1 MQQPK
6 NPTAATWSGVNTDH
20 ASSIQSTG
28 SLDFDICQCPWMID
42 RVRTNRIYA
51 QNLYAALCNTVWQ
64 RQDPWYILQGKTW
77 SCTWRHA
84 GAIVADIMGSGDYLD
99 WYCSGSM
106 TSHPDDDL
114 GTASYKTDRGY
125 RTEGDVSDEIRADLM
140 RIGWIL
146 SCDSD

>member
-6 NPTAATWSGVNTDH
+6 NPTALIWSGVNTDRE
-20 ASSIQSTG
+20 SSSQSTG
-28 SLDFDICQCPWMID
+28 SLDFDICLCASMVD

-64 RQDPWYILQGKTW
+64 RNDPWYILQDKTW

-114 GTASYKTDRGY
+114 GTASYKLDQGMVAEGTITDQ
-125 RTEGDVSDEIRADLM
+125 IRQHLHAL
-140 RIGWIL
+140 GWRAV
-146 SCDSD
+146 D

>member
-1 MQQPK
+1 M
-6 NPTAATWSGVNTDH
+6 NTGRE
-20 ASSIQSTG
+20 SSIQSTG
-28 SLDFDICQCPWMID
+28 SLDFDLCQCAEIID

-51 QNLYAALCNTVWQ
+51 QNLYAALCNNVWQ

-114 GTASYKTDRGY
+114 GTASYKKDQGMVAEGTVTNQIRQDLHKLGWQTILDLTD
-125 RTEGDVSDEIRADLM
+125 A
-140 RIGWIL
+140 
-146 SCDSD
+146 